1 MNGRDRDRRDVRRPT
16 FRDHRTPQFGNDG
29 RRLVNPAHYPQRS
42 VSPRR
47 PPANSSPNRR
57 RFDNN
62 QRNRSPEHRHGGF
75 NDHNRPQ
82 EHNDRRGEAVDRS
95 RSNNNVAARIQAPF
109 VPHSS
114 PGRHHQ
120 QQRDADWKRPQMFQK
135 RPAVDTRP
143 MSYATGVASATSS
156 SSSRPRHNSRDR
168 HRDAPRRQEDDKE
181 KRQRDENDKKKDER
195 SRKVDTEKKDEKSS
209 RRHEEP
215 KKEEKST
222 SSSSRR
228 RDGERKRDDDKK
240 DRKSVEKKE
249 KVVKEDEKMVV
260 DETREEDEA
269 VAVQGLEEVDSCE
282 GDESN
287 EQVQN
292 NAEPVAA
299 ASPARSNHS
308 APASNASVQSDEE
321 ELDYEED
328 DIDLELGDDID
339 VETMKLAARG
349 DLKMDSNDEDAADE
363 NADMKESKD
372 PKKEDDGEPDTKKAR
387 VEAKKSEENKERRR
401 HGSSPSKTQSR
412 RREDKK
418 DAPSSS
424 SDREKDRRRS
434 RSPAARPRDSDRKDS
449 SSKRSERSESNRT
462 GGAGT
467 DIKRIPSLLTMRI
480 AAPPGTKKMENFYH
494 SSTSTSSFLSSSS
507 EGLGEPTFSSRWC
520 QCSCAHHMPS
530 TSSAGSLDA
539 SPSSSSSSSNSDA
552 LVSRIP
558 SLMSLRTPFNNSCLF
573 LAPPQ
578 PTPPRRS
585 NDPAAR
591 IRAPSPLRRSFGG
604 GPQRM
609 EDHRGG
615 RGDQM
620 QRRRSPDRIRRD
632 DRRPNDFGD
641 RKRVE
646 RGSFDTGRNRSPLR
660 RRPSSPP
667 RGRPGEKVVAS
678 YRNGV

>member
-462 GGAGT
+462 GGA
-467 DIKRIPSLLTMRI
+467 
-480 AAPPGTKKMENFYH
+480 
-494 SSTSTSSFLSSSS
+494 
-507 EGLGEPTFSSRWC
+507 
-520 QCSCAHHMPS
+520 
-530 TSSAGSLDA
+530 
-539 SPSSSSSSSNSDA
+539 
-552 LVSRIP
+552 
-558 SLMSLRTPFNNSCLF
+558 
-573 LAPPQ
+573 APPQ

>member
-29 RRLVNPAHYPQRS
+29 RRLVNPAHYPQRP

-82 EHNDRRGEAVDRS
+82 EHNDRRGEAVVGRKQTQNIPLDRS

-120 QQRDADWKRPQMFQK
+120 QQRDADWKRPQMK

-222 SSSSRR
+222 SSSSSRR

-339 VETMKLAARG
+339 VETMKLAAR
-349 DLKMDSNDEDAADE
+349 
-363 NADMKESKD
+363 
-372 PKKEDDGEPDTKKAR
+372 
-387 VEAKKSEENKERRR
+387 
-401 HGSSPSKTQSR
+401 GSSPSKTQSR

>member
-29 RRLVNPAHYPQRS
+29 RRLVNPAHYPQRP

-120 QQRDADWKRPQMFQK
+120 QQRDADWKRPQMK

-222 SSSSRR
+222 SSSSSRR
-228 RDGERKRDDDKK
+228 RYGERKRDDDKK

-372 PKKEDDGEPDTKKAR
+372 RKKEDDGEPDTKKAR

-462 GGAGT
+462 GGA
-467 DIKRIPSLLTMRI
+467 
-480 AAPPGTKKMENFYH
+480 
-494 SSTSTSSFLSSSS
+494 
-507 EGLGEPTFSSRWC
+507 
-520 QCSCAHHMPS
+520 
-530 TSSAGSLDA
+530 
-539 SPSSSSSSSNSDA
+539 
-552 LVSRIP
+552 
-558 SLMSLRTPFNNSCLF
+558 
-573 LAPPQ
+573 APPQ

>member
-120 QQRDADWKRPQMFQK
+120 QQRDADWKRPQMK

-462 GGAGT
+462 GGA
-467 DIKRIPSLLTMRI
+467 
-480 AAPPGTKKMENFYH
+480 
-494 SSTSTSSFLSSSS
+494 
-507 EGLGEPTFSSRWC
+507 
-520 QCSCAHHMPS
+520 
-530 TSSAGSLDA
+530 
-539 SPSSSSSSSNSDA
+539 
-552 LVSRIP
+552 
-558 SLMSLRTPFNNSCLF
+558 
-573 LAPPQ
+573 APPQ